1 MVNDERQLAD
11 LVTPSQWH
19 TLADV
24 TSPADLVWSD
34 ADKHWLLGMRRPLLG
49 QQADRLARDPHWHDA
64 AEQITS
70 RWTTVQ
76 QEAET
81 RHAQLRP
88 TRPPT
93 QTRIDPAG
101 NHHGSAH
108 PDPTSAPAGEPS
120 TRCAYWRVAVRIDV
134 SVAVVSSPSD
144 QPVQAQFAG
153 FHVCPATSSR
163 NTGSR
168 KVCMSWTARS
178 MLRKSA
184 QAGIGLASLA

>member
-70 RWTTVQ
+70 RWTTIQ

-88 TRPPT
+88 TRPST
-93 QTRIDPAG
+93 QTRIDPRREPPRLSPPG
-101 NHHGSAH
+101 
-108 PDPTSAPAGEPS
+108 PDL
-120 TRCAYWRVAVRIDV
+120 
-134 SVAVVSSPSD
+134 SP
-144 QPVQAQFAG
+144 G
-153 FHVCPATSSR
+153 
-163 NTGSR
+163 
-168 KVCMSWTARS
+168 W
-178 MLRKSA
+178 
-184 QAGIGLASLA
+184 